1 MELRGEFT
9 SYDEVLD
16 LLQIITMGKK
26 TGEVNL
32 KNERENLTIVFKDG
46 KVVDFQASS
55 PTLQTLRERVT
66 RGELPLDEAV
76 KFLLHHVAMWEWGKF
91 HFTEG
96 ESGSEGIGAADTM
109 NLMMNF
115 TKEEDELPD
124 EVREVLRKNAV
135 FRLSEEAELPITI
148 DEEAWKLL
156 TAVCKRLPIWEA
168 VVASGSSFNEDVK
181 TLKELMEKR
190 LIEPTEEVPTAQE
203 EKKEEEE
210 KPIPPEKMEKVKE
223 LIVEAMGPMGEFLI
237 EETLEELGVE
247 QLVPDKVGRF
257 IEVLIDKI
265 PDSCLIEG
273 EKCRDRLREQILGL
287 LKGGSDES

>member
-26 TGEVNL
+26 TGEVKL
-32 KNERENLTIVFKDG
+32 KNDRENLTLIFKEG
-46 KVVDFQASS
+46 KAVDFQASS
-55 PTLQTLRERVT
+55 PTLQILRERVIK
-66 RGELPLDEAV
+66 GELPLDEAV
-76 KFLLHHVAMWEWGKF
+76 KFLLHHVAMWDWGKF
-91 HFTEG
+91 HFTES
-96 ESGSEGIGAADTM
+96 EVKSEGIGTADTM

-124 EVREVLRKNAV
+124 EVREVLKENAA
-135 FRLSEEAELPITI
+135 FRLSEEADLPVTIT
-148 DEEAWKLL
+148 EEAWKLL
-156 TAVCKRLPIWEA
+156 TAICKGYPVWEA
-168 VVASGSSFNEDVK
+168 IVVSGSSFDEDVK

-190 LIEPTEEVPTAQE
+190 LIEPTGGEPAVQRKEAEEIERPV
-203 EKKEEEE
+203 
-210 KPIPPEKMEKVKE
+210 PPEKMEKVKD

-237 EETLEELGVE
+237 EETLEEMEVE
-247 QLVPDKVGRF
+247 ELVPSKVNQF
-257 IEVLIDKI
+257 IEKLIDKI